1 MNRKTLEEFIDI
13 YQTEEC
19 LWKVKCKE
27 YHNRDKRNAA
37 YGKLIEKL
45 RETTPDADR
54 DMVVKKINNLR
65 TTYRK
70 ELKKVQAS
78 KKSGAGAYD
87 VYVPKLW
94 YFENLAFLHDQETPR
109 EGLTNIEEN
118 ESENSCHDVEP
129 VPVSSPS
136 SDVNELEVATEG
148 NSMLDISYPLHVSR
162 SSTPLPTNSTTTNV
176 APSRPTPKKC
186 RTAMSDEVLMTI
198 NEHFKKPREQKIED
212 KHDVFGKNVAHKLRG
227 LDNLQRIMAEKIIND
242 ALFEAEMGNL
252 THHHKLLPVPVTNT
266 QFPIQHNVFP
276 QPSATPR
283 TVPHT
288 MPHTSLHLPSL
299 SSTMD
304 PLAQAISVLNE
315 IP

>member
-118 ESENSCHDVEP
+118 ESE
-129 VPVSSPS
+129 VSY
-136 SDVNELEVATEG
+136 TC
-148 NSMLDISYPLHVSR
+148 I
-162 SSTPLPTNSTTTNV
+162 
-176 APSRPTPKKC
+176 
-186 RTAMSDEVLMTI
+186 
-198 NEHFKKPREQKIED
+198 
-212 KHDVFGKNVAHKLRG
+212 
-227 LDNLQRIMAEKIIND
+227 
-242 ALFEAEMGNL
+242 LF
-252 THHHKLLPVPVTNT
+252 
-266 QFPIQHNVFP
+266 
-276 QPSATPR
+276 
-283 TVPHT
+283 
-288 MPHTSLHLPSL
+288 
-299 SSTMD
+299 
-304 PLAQAISVLNE
+304 
-315 IP
+315 